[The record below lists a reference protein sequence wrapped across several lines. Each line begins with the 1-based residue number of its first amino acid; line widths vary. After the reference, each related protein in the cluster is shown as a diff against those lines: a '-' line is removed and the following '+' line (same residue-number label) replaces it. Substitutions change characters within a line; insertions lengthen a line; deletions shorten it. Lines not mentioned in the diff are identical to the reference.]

1 MPNLNYEPNQYQYY
15 SPVSKKDGYQI
26 LSYIMSGENAKG
38 VAEEKEVAFQNEDN
52 ARAFVYSRLPYKV
65 SSAKDLKA
73 FLNRYPHLKA
83 DPKQR
88 AHRREMSEQAR
99 RKIADLGAR
108 KNFAIKVI
116 LDAQNDTP
124 GSNPEYNK
132 QNLPIVR
139 DDYVLMGTD
148 SSAEGVARNIEIAK
162 TMAFGTPEER
172 GRLVEERVAKT
183 MLLFDT
189 MVNGDPTDEYILEN
203 FETLYEA
210 QDMFVNAQKFRD
222 QALKGRIQISP
233 ETFENILLFEK
244 CAPKADTLLQRMR
257 VMANANY
264 EYVNPMPILSISQA
278 DTLPLSDCMEE
289 INAPVELSDF
299 AMLAEISSTWLG
311 SYRSTRLMM
320 QLEKDF
326 PQNKEQAK
334 LKFVATNG
342 TIKEVGYVDTKER
355 NAELEMNLYRSHL
368 LATTPNGDAVC
379 YRIDE
384 KGNLKEEAAVDM
396 LNDLASD
403 MRGAL
408 ALLEEANKGFFI
420 GSKEYSNA
428 LKAVRQS
435 SKSIDKM
442 GLPIVADEATKM
454 QLEGI
459 MAACKSYM
467 DNKDPE
473 NFKNDRERRRYE
485 AMQKVSDSCQHQL
498 KLIEL
503 QGEAV
508 ALAGNAAVNFHRS
521 SKGVKMPE
529 FSSADMFAKVN
540 EKYSE
545 YRVAGQE
552 KGSAIPESNVGN
564 AADNLRADIY
574 ENLSDM
580 INRAKFKPEKARE
593 VMADMVL
600 LELVKGSRTK
610 NDQGQIVA
618 GAMEQQLAKNPQ
630 EMREAFR
637 KNAYVASFTEHV
649 TVESLRN
656 FVMKD
661 GAKTVADAM
670 TKVAKQ
676 QPAPAP
682 KAPAAEVKKEM
693 APTQV

>member
-1 MPNLNYEPNQYQYY
+1 MPNLNYTPDQYQYY
-15 SPVSKKDGYQI
+15 SPVSKIDGYQI
-26 LSYIMSGENAKG
+26 LSLIMGGEGARG

-65 SSAKDLKA
+65 SSAEDLKA

-99 RKIADLGAR
+99 QKIADLGAR
-108 KNFAIKVI
+108 MPFSIKVI
-116 LDAQNDTP
+116 VDAQSEKE

-132 QNLPIVR
+132 KNLPIRR
-139 DDYVLMGTD
+139 DDYVLMGAD
-148 SSAEGVARNIEIAK
+148 SSAEGVKRNIEIAK
-162 TMAFGTPEER
+162 IMALGTPEER
-172 GRLVEERVAKT
+172 GKLVEARVAKT
-183 MLLFDT
+183 MQLFDT
-189 MVNGDPTDEYILEN
+189 MVNGEPTDEYILEN
-203 FETLYEA
+203 FETLFEA
-210 QDMFVNAQKFRD
+210 QNMFANAQKFRD
-222 QALKGRIQISP
+222 QALEGRIQISP
-233 ETFENILLFEK
+233 EAFENLLLLEK
-244 CAPKADTLLQRMR
+244 CAPRADLVMQRIR
-257 VMANANY
+257 AMANANY
-264 EYVNPMPILSISQA
+264 EYINPMPLLTLSQDGAMQLA
-278 DTLPLSDCMEE
+278 DVMEE
-289 INAPVELSDF
+289 QNPPVELSDF
-299 AMLAEISSTWLG
+299 SMLAEITSNWLG

-334 LKFVATNG
+334 LKFVSDKN
-342 TIKEVGYVDTKER
+342 TIMEVGYVGEGR
-355 NAELEMNLYRSHL
+355 NKELEANLYRSHL

-442 GLPIVADEATKM
+442 GLPIVADEATKT

-467 DNKDPE
+467 DKKDPE
-473 NFKNDRERRRYE
+473 NFNNDRERRRYE

-545 YRVAGQE
+545 FRVAGQE

-580 INRAKFKPEKARE
+580 ISRAKFKPEKTRE

-610 NDQGQIVA
+610 NEQGQIVA
-618 GAMEQQLAKNPQ
+618 GAMEQQLAKNPK

-661 GAKTVADAM
+661 GAKAVADAM

-676 QPAPAP
+676 QPAPAS

-693 APTQV
+693 APPKV

>member
-1 MPNLNYEPNQYQYY
+1 MPNLNYTPDQYQYY
-15 SPVSKKDGYQI
+15 SRVGSDGYQI

-99 RKIADLGAR
+99 RKIADLAAR
-108 KNFAIKVI
+108 KNFAIKGI
-116 LDAQNDTP
+116 LDAQNDKP

-148 SSAEGVARNIEIAK
+148 SSAEGVKRNIEIAK

-172 GRLVEERVAKT
+172 GKLVEERVAKT

-222 QALKGRIQISP
+222 QAIAGRIQISP

-257 VMANANY
+257 AMANANY
-264 EYVNPMPILSISQA
+264 EYVNPMPILSLSQA
-278 DTLPLSDCMEE
+278 DTLPLSDYMEE

-299 AMLAEISSTWLG
+299 SMLAEIFSTWLG

-334 LKFVATNG
+334 LKFIATNG
-342 TIKEVGYVDTKER
+342 TIKEVGYVGEGR
-355 NAELEMNLYRSHL
+355 NEELEANLYRSHF

-435 SKSIDKM
+435 SKSIDKKA
-442 GLPIVADEATKM
+442 LPIVADEVTKT

-473 NFKNDRERRRYE
+473 NFSNDRERRRYE
-485 AMQKVSDSCQHQL
+485 AMQKVSDSCRHQL

-529 FSSADMFAKVN
+529 FSSADVFAKVN

-545 YRVAGQE
+545 FRVAGQE

-580 INRAKFKPEKARE
+580 MSRAKFKPEKARE

-610 NDQGQIVA
+610 NEQGQIVA
-618 GAMEQQLAKNPQ
+618 GAMEQQLAKNPK

-637 KNAYVASFTEHV
+637 KNTYVASFTEHV

-676 QPAPAP
+676 QPAPASQ
-682 KAPAAEVKKEM
+682 APAAEVKKEM
-693 APTQV
+693 APPKV